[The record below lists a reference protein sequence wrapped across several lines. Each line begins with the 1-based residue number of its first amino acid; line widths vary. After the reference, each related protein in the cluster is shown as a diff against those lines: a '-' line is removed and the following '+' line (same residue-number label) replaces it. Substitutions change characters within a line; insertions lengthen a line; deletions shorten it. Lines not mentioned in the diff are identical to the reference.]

1 LRDAEGR
8 CGERQSGDR
17 PASNNVDPGNNE
29 INGGR
34 RPQHCDMPSTYDSR
48 VTTVEDHFY
57 VATTY
62 EESNKLK
69 T

>member
-1 LRDAEGR
+1 
-8 CGERQSGDR
+8 
-17 PASNNVDPGNNE
+17 VDPGNNE